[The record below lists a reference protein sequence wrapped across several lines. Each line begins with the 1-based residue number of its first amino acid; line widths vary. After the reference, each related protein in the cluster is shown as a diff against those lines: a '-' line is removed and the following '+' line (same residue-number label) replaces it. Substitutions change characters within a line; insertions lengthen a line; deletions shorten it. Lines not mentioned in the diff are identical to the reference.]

1 MQVGVKELYV
11 ANSVQHALELKQGHP
26 EARWLFAGT
35 DVLPVLRDGIPAFSV
50 LIDLTKMQDLPNK
63 ISYQDNVLCIGA
75 LATHDKIAND
85 PIVCKLFPALAQAC
99 RGVGSIQI
107 RHRASIAG
115 NMGNA
120 SPAADSVPPLVA
132 TGAKIICKTLKGD
145 VEIPAEEFFEGP
157 RKTKLPEGGLITEI
171 RIPIPEGGWSGSY
184 EKVGGRNALTISI
197 ASVAVIHSTQTGY
210 RVAYGS
216 VGPKPLRGSNTEE
229 VLNAGICYGGA
240 LNDAV
245 NQDINPINDVRATQE
260 YRKEVCC
267 NLVWKAV
274 NLLET
279 SI

>member
-11 ANSVQHALELKQGHP
+11 AESIQHALELKKNHP

-35 DVLPVLRDGIPAFSV
+35 DIMPVLRDNIPAFSV
-50 LIDLTKMQDLPNK
+50 LIDLTKMNDLPNSIEYK
-63 ISYQDNVLCIGA
+63 QNCLYIGA
-75 LATHDKIAND
+75 MATHDKIANN
-85 PIVCKLFPALAQAC
+85 PLVCQIFPALAQAC
-99 RGVGSIQI
+99 RGVGSVQI

-132 TGAKIICKTLKGD
+132 AGAWVICQTLDGTT
-145 VEIPAEEFFEGP
+145 EIPAEELFLAP
-157 RKTKLPEGGLITEI
+157 RKTKLPENGLITGI
-171 RIPIPEGGWSGSY
+171 RIPIPAEGWKGSY

-197 ASVAVIHSTQTGY
+197 ASVAVLHSSETGY

-216 VGPKPLRGSNTEE
+216 VGPTPLRGKNTEA
-229 VLNAGICYGGA
+229 VLNSGIAYGGA

-245 NQDINPINDVRATQE
+245 NLDIHPIDDVRATE
-260 YRKEVCC
+260 AYRKEVCS

-274 NLLET
+274 HLLGT
-279 SI
+279 SV